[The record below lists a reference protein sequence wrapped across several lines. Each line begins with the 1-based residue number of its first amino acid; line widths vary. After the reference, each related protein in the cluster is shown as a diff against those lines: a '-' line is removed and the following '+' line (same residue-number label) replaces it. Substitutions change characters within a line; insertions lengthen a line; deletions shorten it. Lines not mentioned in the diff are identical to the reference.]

1 MRYVT
6 LVALLALLGCA
17 QQQRDLPSS
26 SIDSPPAAKQM

>member
-26 SIDSPPAAKQM
+26 SIASPSVAERQ